1 MSNDEY
7 INNENNF
14 ERPWLND
21 PRRNV
26 YSRPDL
32 QSFKQALELTD
43 SYYKVTRSITN
54 FYDEKGRPDNK
65 EEIQFLPL
73 TIIPTGDYK
82 VVRNAQGSWT
92 AESYKISYVY
102 PTYLRVEDI
111 IEHPNY
117 GRLRVLDVDDMREYG
132 VMTATAVRINSIR
145 PIMDSGEWK

>member
-7 INNENNF
+7 INNGNNF

-32 QSFKQALELTD
+32 QSWKQALELTD

-65 EEIQFLPL
+65 EEIELIPM
-73 TIIPTGDYK
+73 TIVPTGDYK
-82 VVRNAQGSWT
+82 VVRNAQGSWS

-117 GRLRVLDVDDMREYG
+117 GKLRVLDISDMREYG

-145 PIMDSGEWK
+145 TIMDSGEWK

>member
-65 EEIQFLPL
+65 EEIQLLPL

-82 VVRNAQGSWT
+82 IVRNAQGSWS

-117 GRLRVLDVDDMREYG
+117 GKLRVLDISDMREYG

-145 PIMDSGEWK
+145 TIMDSGEWK